1 MVRCHFRAILSWLM
15 RDTGF
20 SFMRFYRVLRL
31 GKYAAQRIAEM
42 PIALLT
48 WPAESY
54 KKSVGAGHARD
65 SFASEITVLEVVRTT
80 SVANKT
86 NFFHS

>member
-1 MVRCHFRAILSWLM
+1 
-15 RDTGF
+15 
-20 SFMRFYRVLRL
+20 
-31 GKYAAQRIAEM
+31 M
-42 PIALLT
+42 PIALVRWL
-48 WPAESY
+48 AESY

-65 SFASEITVLEVVRTT
+65 SIAIEITVLEVVRAT